1 MKQRKS
7 SLTPK
12 LHQNWWIDTLL
23 GFGALVAVL
32 SSLYFLAFPV
42 SGYQGG
48 RNPYYNLVV
57 VFSRHTWD
65 IIHTWSGVVMILAA
79 VLHIAIHWD
88 WITKTASRTW
98 QVMIGKRKPFGSRLT
113 YNIFLDATV
122 AVCFVI
128 CAISGIYFLF
138 FTGSQAETPLFIFN
152 KVTWDLIHTWS
163 GVIMTI
169 AAILHFVLHW
179 RWVTNIT
186 AKMFI
191 KQKPSIEGN
200 DPDEVL
206 EAI

>member
-1 MKQRKS
+1 MNQRKS
-7 SLTPK
+7 LMTQK
-12 LHQNWWIDTLL
+12 LRQNWWIDTLL

-48 RNPYYNLVV
+48 RNPYYDLVV
-57 VFSRHTWD
+57 IFSRHTWD

-98 QVMIGKRKPFGSRLT
+98 QVVIGKRKPFGSRLT
-113 YNIFLDATV
+113 YNIFLDTTV

-138 FTGSQAETPLFIFN
+138 FTGSQAETPVFIFN
-152 KVTWDLIHTWS
+152 KATWDLIHTWS

-179 RWVTNIT
+179 KWVTNIT
-186 AKMFI
+186 AKMLT
-191 KQKPSIEGN
+191 KHKSSIENN
-200 DPDEVL
+200 DPDEAL